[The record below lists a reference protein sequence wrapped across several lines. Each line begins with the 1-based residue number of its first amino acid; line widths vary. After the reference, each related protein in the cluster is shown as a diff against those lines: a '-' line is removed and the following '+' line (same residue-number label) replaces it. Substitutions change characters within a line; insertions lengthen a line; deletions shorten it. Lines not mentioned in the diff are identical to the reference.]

1 MVSLYR
7 SLSGPVNKLIF
18 LMLGKRILMGFGE
31 NFPVIQ
37 KVLYFRQLKIKD
49 DVLWKI
55 DPDTVTIFVVSK

>member
-1 MVSLYR
+1 
-7 SLSGPVNKLIF
+7 
-18 LMLGKRILMGFGE
+18 MLGKRILMGFGE